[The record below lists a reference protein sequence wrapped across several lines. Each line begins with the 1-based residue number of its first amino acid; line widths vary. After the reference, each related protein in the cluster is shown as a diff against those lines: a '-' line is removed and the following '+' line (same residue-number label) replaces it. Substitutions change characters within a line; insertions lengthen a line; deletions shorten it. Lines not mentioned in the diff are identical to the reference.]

1 VSEPT
6 IAEDEPAPVI
16 RGATDDS
23 ASQAREEFDRERR
36 LVDQMLSMQARLRD
50 WYRGG
55 ATFMTC
61 TILGAS
67 TVGIAFAFAGNDGSV
82 DVIGVQADRTT
93 WLGWLAVAT
102 FVVTLIDLVL
112 DLRGAA
118 RQRQDAVD
126 QLGDL
131 KAGYYAPIDP
141 TEEPLALQRLSERY
155 RATMGAIPG
164 IPERHFNRLK
174 AKHLRKVEISRLLSK
189 QPGISARQAAA
200 TLRKQHAP

>member
-1 VSEPT
+1 VRDPT
-6 IAEDEPAPVI
+6 IAEEKPAPAI
-16 RGATDDS
+16 EGSTDES
-23 ASQAREEFDRERR
+23 VRVAREEFDRERR

-82 DVIGVQADRTT
+82 DVLGVRADRTT

-112 DLRGAA
+112 NLRGAA

-131 KAGYYAPIDP
+131 KAGYYAPIDS

-174 AKHLRKVEISRLLSK
+174 AKHLRKVEISRILSE

-200 TLRKQHAP
+200 KLRKRNSP